1 MAHGITEDDDA
12 TARAFIAYYLHD
24 VTASAAEDGH
34 PALIKAAAAERTA
47 WEEHGRLE
55 GRTPMLINSW
65 ALQNAVRTGQDAVA
79 GRAAHADF
87 EWAKADQKA
96 VARWLTAHGY
106 RAAAHPGQ
114 P

>member
-1 MAHGITEDDDA
+1 
-12 TARAFIAYYLHD
+12 
-24 VTASAAEDGH
+24 
-34 PALIKAAAAERTA
+34 
-47 WEEHGRLE
+47 
-55 GRTPMLINSW
+55 MLINRW
-65 ALQNAVRTGQDAVA
+65 ALQNAVTAGQDAVA

-87 EWAKADQKA
+87 ERAKADQKA